1 MLETY
6 KELKYKRF
14 IKKLLLTKKMEEI
27 TNIIKD
33 GHTKDNLIKILYYYI
48 MNTQYHLKQKY
59 LYAFSQ
65 YKDGNSDFSENN
77 DFIIHNNNLCS
88 KKNNKTFKIYK
99 RRW

>member
-48 MNTQYHLKQKY
+48 MNTQYHLIKNIYMHFLNIKMEIQIFRKIMI
-59 LYAFSQ
+59 LL
-65 YKDGNSDFSENN
+65 
-77 DFIIHNNNLCS
+77 FIIIIYAARKII
-88 KKNNKTFKIYK
+88 KK
-99 RRW
+99 